1 MEGCELNQMNKLLSK
16 IDLMSE
22 SDYFKNFSELN
33 VYEMHNVISKAIMS
47 AIYPKWKKSIENSE
61 KNKKAFYFSAEF
73 LMGRL
78 IYNNLF
84 SLGILNNFQAELK
97 SRGYD
102 INMFEA
108 IDDAALGNGGLGRL
122 AACFL
127 ESSATHDIP
136 LYGYGIRYKYGLFK
150 QNIIDGFQIEQA
162 DNWQKYG
169 DPWSLRNDSD
179 TVEVEFADMTVLA
192 VPYDMPIIGYKSDT
206 INTLRLWQSEAFSD
220 FDFEK
225 FNNQD
230 YLDAIAQKSEAE
242 DISMVLYPNDST
254 TAGKILRLRQQ
265 YFFTSASLQDIIRKY
280 KNIHGDDFAHFPD
293 LYAIQLNDTHPVIA
307 IPEMIRLLQ
316 LEGIPFNIAFEICQK
331 VFSYTNHTVMAEAL
345 ETWDTGLVQ
354 SILPDIYEIIL
365 KINEQLIRELTA
377 RGLNRVSRTIFQT
390 ENLNQLVTKTKLD
403 DMKIIDD
410 GKIHMARL
418 AVYVCGKTN
427 GVAAIHTEIIKS
439 EVFKDFY
446 EVYPQRFQNITNGI
460 TPRRWLG
467 LCNPELA
474 SFVTKFIG
482 DGWLKDLMEIKKL
495 KTFINDNTVIQ
506 NFNEIKHQKKVQLSK
521 YIHEI
526 TGEDVN
532 PNFIF
537 DIQVKRLH
545 EYKRQL
551 MNAFSILDIYF
562 KIKKGRIN
570 NFNPTAFIFAAKAA
584 PGYKRAK
591 TIIKYINEVA
601 KLVNNDP
608 EVNNLMKVVFLP
620 NYNVSM
626 AEKLIPACDIS
637 EQISTAGTEASG
649 TGNMKFMLN
658 GSVTLGTFDGANIE
672 IVEQAGLDNNYI
684 FGAKVDEFKNIKNSY
699 IPKRIYDTNSDIRN
713 VLNTLID
720 ATFKEENSENKCD
733 FKDIFDSLIRKNSLE
748 PSDKYFL
755 LYDLP
760 YYVDCKLKAN
770 RDYKNRIEFGRKCLN
785 NVASAGTFS
794 SDRAV
799 KQYAKDIWKLT

>member
-1 MEGCELNQMNKLLSK
+1 
-16 IDLMSE
+16 MSE
-22 SDYFKNFSELN
+22 SNYFKNFSELN

-47 AIYPKWKKSIENSE
+47 AIHPKWKKSIENSE

-127 ESSATHDIP
+127 DSSATYNIP

-150 QNIIDGFQIEQA
+150 QNIIDGFQIEEA

-192 VPYDMPIIGYKSDT
+192 VPYDMPIIGYESDT
-206 INTLRLWQSEAFSD
+206 INTLRLWQSESLSG

-280 KNIHGDDFAHFPD
+280 KNIHGDDFAQFPD

-316 LEGIPFNIAFEICQK
+316 LEGIPFNTAFEICQK

-345 ETWDTGLVQ
+345 ETWDTGIVQ

-377 RGLNRVSRTIFQT
+377 RGLNRVSRTIFQS

-418 AVYVCGKTN
+418 AVYVCSKIN

-446 EVYPQRFQNITNGI
+446 EIYPQRFQNITNGI
-460 TPRRWLG
+460 TQRRWLG

-474 SFVTKFIG
+474 SFITKFIG
-482 DGWLKDLMEIKKL
+482 DRWLKDLMEIKKL
-495 KTFINDNTVIQ
+495 KTFINDDSVIQ
-506 NFNEIKHQKKVQLSK
+506 KFNEIKYQKKVQLSK
-521 YIHEI
+521 YICEI
-526 TGEDVN
+526 TGEDIN

-537 DIQVKRLH
+537 DIQIKRLH

-562 KIKKGRIN
+562 KIKSGRIN

-591 TIIKYINEVA
+591 TIIKYINEIA
-601 KLVNNDP
+601 KLVNSDP
-608 EVNNLMKVVFLP
+608 EVNNIMKVVFLP

-626 AEKLIPACDIS
+626 AEKLIPACDVS

-672 IVEQAGLDNNYI
+672 IVEQSGLDNNYI
-684 FGAKVDEFKNIKNSY
+684 FGAKVDEIKNMRNSY

-720 ATFKEENSENKCD
+720 GTFNEGNSENKCD
-733 FKDIFDSLIRKNSLE
+733 FKDIFDSLIRKSSFE

-760 YYVDCKLKAN
+760 YYVDCKLKSN
-770 RDYKNRIEFGRKCLN
+770 RDYKNRIDFGRKCLN
-785 NVASAGTFS
+785 NVASAGIFS

-799 KQYAKDIWKLT
+799 KQYAKDIWNLT